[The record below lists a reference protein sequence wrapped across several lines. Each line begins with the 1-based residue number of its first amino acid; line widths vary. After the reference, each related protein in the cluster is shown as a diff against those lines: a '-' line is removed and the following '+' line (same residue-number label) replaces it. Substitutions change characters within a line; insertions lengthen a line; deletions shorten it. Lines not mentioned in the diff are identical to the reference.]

1 MIICSISVDY
11 AIDRIRGWIEAVTGR
26 SKSRV

>member
-11 AIDRIRGWIEAVTGR
+11 AIDRIRSRIEAVTVR
-26 SKSRV
+26 SIKRV

>member
-11 AIDRIRGWIEAVTGR
+11 AIDGILSRIEAVTVR
-26 SKSRV
+26 SIKRV